1 VILYTI
7 LCFRPNLMY
16 VMFCFAIFWLWTYLM
31 KVISD
36 LQSFDFERTW
46 WRLFQIYNL
55 LTLNVPDEGYFRF
68 TIFWLWTYLM
78 KVISDLQSFDLERTW
93 WRLFQIYNLLT
104 LNVPDE
110 GYFRFTIFW
119 PWTYLMKVI
128 SETCR
133 VHLFTFLFR

>member
-1 VILYTI
+1 LNVPDEGY
-7 LCFRPNLMY
+7 FR
-16 VMFCFAIFWLWTYLM
+16 FTIFWLWTYLM

-36 LQSFDFERTW
+36 LQSFDFEHTW

-110 GYFRFTIFW
+110 GYFRNVSCAFIYVFVSIKYSCLKVSTIN
-119 PWTYLMKVI
+119 KSHVI
-128 SETCR
+128 
-133 VHLFTFLFR
+133 